1 MTSKKS
7 AVTIHHVAAAAGVS
21 VSTVSRVLNEK
32 GDVADETYDRVQQVI
47 AELGYTSSLAA
58 RSMRSRKTNVI
69 GLIMP
74 DVGDPFSMQVVKG
87 VNQAIVKYGYDLITY
102 TGGDGSSKS
111 WPAREQKYVS
121 LLNGSVTDGIIIFA
135 PTASTFSSAYPIV
148 AVDHHPGG
156 NDFPTVISTNRA
168 GALSV
173 MEYVTQLGHRRIG
186 FVTGRHDL
194 QSGVRRYQG
203 YVDGLQQVGIQPT
216 PELIVEG
223 NFTLDSGFRAGHQ
236 LLSLPEPPTAIFAA
250 NDQSAFGVI
259 KAAHE
264 LGLSIPDNLSV
275 VGFDNTPE
283 AAYHLP
289 AGLTTVDQG
298 VEQMGMVATQM
309 LIKLIEGKALDK
321 IIQKIPTQLIVR
333 GSCRAI

>member
-1 MTSKKS
+1 MASKKS

-21 VSTVSRVLNEK
+21 VSTVSRVLNDK
-32 GDVADETYDRVQQVI
+32 GDVADDTYERVQQVI
-47 AELGYTSSLAA
+47 TELGYTSSLAA
-58 RSMRSRKTNVI
+58 RSMRSRQTNVI

-74 DVGDPFSMQVVKG
+74 DVGDPFSQQVMKG
-87 VNQAIVKYGYDLITY
+87 VNQAIAKFGYDLITY
-102 TGGDGSSKS
+102 TGGDISDKS

-121 LLNGSVTDGIIIFA
+121 LLNGSITDGIIIFA
-135 PTASTFSSAYPIV
+135 PTASTFSSTYPIV

-156 NDFPTVISTNRA
+156 SDFPTVIATNRA
-168 GALSV
+168 GALSA
-173 MEYVTQLGHRRIG
+173 MEYLTQLGHRRIG
-186 FVTGRHDL
+186 FVTGRKDL

-203 YVDGLQQVGIQPT
+203 YIDGLQQVGVQPH
-216 PELIVEG
+216 PDLIIEG
-223 NFTLDSGFRAGHQ
+223 NFTLDVGYCCGQQ
-236 LLSLPEPPTAIFAA
+236 LLSLPQPPTAIFAA

-264 LGLSIPDNLSV
+264 MGLKIPDDLSV
-275 VGFDNTPE
+275 VGFDNNPE

-298 VEQMGMVATQM
+298 VHQMGMVATEM
-309 LIKLIEGKALDK
+309 LVKLIEGGDVGEM
-321 IIQKIPTQLIVR
+321 IHKIPTQLVVR

>member
-1 MTSKKS
+1 MASKKS

-21 VSTVSRVLNEK
+21 VSTVSRVLNDK
-32 GDVADETYDRVQQVI
+32 GDVADETYERVQQVI

-69 GLIMP
+69 GLIIP
-74 DVGDPFSMQVVKG
+74 DIGDPFSVLVMKG
-87 VNQAIVKYGYDLITY
+87 VNQAIAKFGYDLITY
-102 TGGDGSSKS
+102 TASDRSPTS
-111 WPAREQKYVS
+111 WSAREQHYVS
-121 LLNGSVTDGIIIFA
+121 LLNGSITDGIIIFA
-135 PTASTFSSAYPIV
+135 PTASKLTSSYPIV
-148 AVDHHPGG
+148 AVDHHPGDS
-156 NDFPTVISTNRA
+156 DFPTVIATNWQ

-173 MEYVTQLGHRRIG
+173 MEYLTQLGHRRIG
-186 FVTGRHDL
+186 FVGGRSDL

-203 YVDGLQQVGIQPT
+203 YVDGLQRVGVQPD
-216 PELIVEG
+216 PALITEG
-223 NFTLDSGFRAGHQ
+223 DYTLDVGYRCGQ
-236 LLSLPEPPTAIFAA
+236 DLLALPEPPTAIFAA

-264 LGLSIPDNLSV
+264 LGLKIPDDLSV

-289 AGLTTVDQG
+289 AGLTTVDQS
-298 VEQMGMVATQM
+298 VLQMGLVATEM
-309 LIKLIEGKALDK
+309 LVKLIEGKQVEEIYK
-321 IIQKIPTQLIVR
+321 TPTQLIIR